1 MLAFRMEKPAFSLSF
16 DEFRALAS
24 RGNLIPLYREILA
37 DFETPVSAFTKIDH
51 GPSAYLLE
59 SVEGGENWARYSFL
73 GSGSPIVIREDRGSL
88 LVTRG
93 SRTERVPL
101 REKTGET
108 PLDRL
113 RDIMAEYRPV
123 TVPGLPRFVGGAV
136 GYLGYDVVRYFEDLP
151 QCRKDTLGLP
161 DLAFLLTETLLI
173 FDNVAQKIKV
183 VANAH
188 VPSGREPELKRAYA
202 DATARIEKMI
212 ARLKRPL
219 RRPVPARRRPPAAR
233 QAGPRFT
240 PNMSQADFEKMV
252 MRTKEYIRA
261 GDIIQAVLSQRWE
274 TRIRTKPFEI
284 YRALR
289 VVNPSPYMYY
299 LRVGGVELVGSSP
312 ETLVRCEDGRVSVRP
327 IAGTRRRGATEEQ
340 DRALERELLAD
351 EKERA
356 EHVMLVDLGRNDIGR
371 VAKSGTVKVDA
382 LMTIERYSHVMHI
395 VSEVNGEL
403 APSRSAYDV
412 MKACFPAGTVSGAPK
427 IRAMEIIEELEPTRR
442 GPYAGAVGY
451 FSFSGNMDT
460 CINIRTVVI
469 KGRQAYIQAGA
480 GIVAD
485 SDPEREYE
493 ETCNKARAM
502 MQAIEL
508 AERGLE

>member
-1 MLAFRMEKPAFSLSF
+1 MQRPSYSLSY
-16 DEFRALAS
+16 DEFRTLAS
-24 RGNLIPLYREILA
+24 QGNLIPFYREILA

-73 GSGSPIVIREDRGSL
+73 GSGSPIVIREKGGALLIRQGARVRRLPVGAGSG
-88 LVTRG
+88 T
-93 SRTERVPL
+93 
-101 REKTGET
+101 T

-113 RDIMAEYRPV
+113 REIMSVYHPV
-123 TVPGLPRFVGGAV
+123 SVPGLPRFVGGAV
-136 GYLGYDVVRYFEDLP
+136 GYLGYDVIRYFEEIP
-151 QCRKDTLGLP
+151 QRRKDDLGLP
-161 DLAFLLTETLLI
+161 ELVFLLTDTLLI

-188 VPSGREPELKRAYA
+188 VLSGRESELRRAYGA
-202 DATARIEKMI
+202 ATARIERMI

-219 RRPVPARRRPPAAR
+219 RRSRPRHRRKPITFSA
-233 QAGPRFT
+233 
-240 PNMSQADFEKMV
+240 NMSRTDFEKMV
-252 MRTKEYIRA
+252 MRTKDYIRA
-261 GDIIQAVLSQRWE
+261 GDVIQTVLSQRWD
-274 TRIRTKPFEI
+274 TRIQTDPFEI

-312 ETLVRCEDGRVSVRP
+312 ETLVRCEDGRISVRP

-340 DRALERELLAD
+340 DQSLEQELLAD

-371 VAKSGTVKVDA
+371 VAKAGTVRVDA
-382 LMTIERYSHVMHI
+382 LMQVERYSHVMHL
-395 VSEVNGEL
+395 VSQVHGMLE
-403 APSRSAYDV
+403 PSKTVYDV

-460 CINIRTVVI
+460 CINIRTIVI

-485 SDPEREYE
+485 SDPGREYE

-502 MQAIEL
+502 MQAVEL
-508 AERGLE
+508 AERGLD